1 MAIID
6 LDWHFTGILKVRHP
20 CLMWTF
26 MNYSACWRSKKVL
39 VSTSD
44 VTPLISRQ
52 NRVVIVSSVIAKI
65 LNSSK
70 CWTVTIKPFWMTLLL
85 ISAHCYYLL
94 PVICCLI
101 FVQCLFASV
110 FSFQFNSFVQY
121 SYHPVNVQSPPDP
134 GNEFQVFRSCK
145 QQSSAVNKH
154 HTPDNTNFCLS
165 IGASS
170 LLHSWT

>member
-6 LDWHFTGILKVRHP
+6 LDWHCTGILKVRHP

-65 LNSSK
+65 LNPSK

-94 PVICCLI
+94 PVICCFI

-121 SYHPVNVQSPPDP
+121 SYHPVNVQSPLILEMSSRYFDP
-134 GNEFQVFRSCK
+134 VNNNH
-145 QQSSAVNKH
+145 QQSINIIH
-154 HTPDNTNFCLS
+154 QTTPTFVLV
-165 IGASS
+165 
-170 LLHSWT
+170 